1 MMTELFIQN
10 STMLHKFTSSSLHDS
25 IFIKFGLLGLFFNA
39 MFSSFI
45 PIPTELTI
53 SALLLQ
59 GINPLDVFLVSTI
72 GSIIGGYIAYY
83 IGYNGRLLKKLRK
96 TPEKENEKKSVGLM
110 TKYGWFTI
118 IFLSPWIPIFGD
130 VISIIAGVKR
140 YNIQR
145 YTIAMTTGKTVK
157 AAVIVFLGTNF
168 MHWLIKMVH

>member
-1 MMTELFIQN
+1 MTIELLIQN
-10 STMLHKFTSSSLHDS
+10 ATILHKFTGSALHNS
-25 IFIKFGLLGLFFNA
+25 VFVKFGLWGLFFNG

-59 GINPLDVFLVSTI
+59 GVNPLEVFLVSTI

-96 TPEKENEKKSVGLM
+96 TPDKENEKKSVGLM

-118 IFLSPWIPIFGD
+118 IFLSPWIPVFGD
-130 VISIIAGVKR
+130 AVSIIAGVKR
-140 YNIQR
+140 YGIQK
-145 YTIAMTTGKTVK
+145 YTIAMATGKTIK
-157 AAVIVFLGTNF
+157 SAAIVFFGAHF
-168 MHWLIKMVH
+168 IHWLAISH